1 MLLLD
6 QHPDNRSIT
15 ASVLGV
21 PNAGKSTLV
30 NCLLG
35 MELNIVTERPQTTRN
50 LTRCIFQI
58 DRTEV
63 ILVDTPGLHRSN
75 QEFNKRMNQQAKDTA
90 FSVDLNLILL
100 DLSRPLMAQ
109 LNELMAVYEKPLG
122 RSWLVFTKM
131 DLVKNAQELPL
142 TLFFNEAKKMVPNLE
157 KHFVLSGKSEENIHL
172 LVGDLCDAAKPGA
185 HLYPR
190 GEVSDKNE
198 RFFAQ
203 EFIREQAFKLLKDEI
218 PYEVAVTIEDY
229 KEYNLEVDSKYGF
242 QQEATGAQ
250 REAKISASI
259 LVNRPSQRAIV
270 IGSKGE
276 MIKKIGTQA
285 REKIET
291 MTGGR
296 VHLNLHVK
304 VAPRWFK
311 NNMILEQLGLPRAEN
326 SDRVWRNRS

>member
-1 MLLLD
+1 MLLLN
-6 QHPDNRSIT
+6 QHPDNKSIT

-35 MELNIVTERPQTTRN
+35 MELNIVTEKPQTTRN

-58 DRTEV
+58 DRAEI

-90 FSVDLNLILL
+90 ENVDINLVLL
-100 DLSRPLMAQ
+100 DLTRPLMEQ
-109 LNELMAVYEKPLG
+109 LKDLTSVYERQLG
-122 RSWLVFTKM
+122 PSWLIFNKM

-142 TLFFNEAKKMVPNLE
+142 TLFFDEAKKMIPSLQ
-157 KHFVLSGKSEENIHL
+157 KFFLLSGKKEENIHL
-172 LVGDLCDAAKPGA
+172 LVGALCDAAKPGP

-190 GEVSDKNE
+190 GEVSDKTE

-203 EFIREQAFKLLKDEI
+203 EFIREQAFKLLNDEI
-218 PYEVAVTIEDY
+218 PYEVAVTVEDY
-229 KEYNLEVDSKYGF
+229 KEFEMLEQNADGTENV
-242 QQEATGAQ
+242 Q

-270 IGSKGE
+270 IGARGD

-285 REKIET
+285 RQKIEA